1 MSNDQKALK
10 NGPRGKIFIHSGTYK
25 GDWLNDLKHV
35 RNCSN
40 RKGHFRVVERRDLQR
55 RLGVEPAPRVRRLH
69 GTVPPNLPAD
79 PVQRTVVLR
88 QETAGVTPQGHGVQ
102 FYADGESYEGDW
114 HNNKR
119 RGWGRMF
126 YKDGSL
132 YEGEWHDDIREGR
145 GLLRKAD
152 GNLYEGTWHRD
163 TKHGPG
169 LYQHKRTGQMQE
181 GIWVDGMVKCS
192 AVEDKNRLFASEP
205 TPYPI
210 PLLELLQPVAVL
222 REAAAEFVPLIPE
235 QYRQAAEAASSAS
248 STYSSTSNVASEP
261 GTDSSSDA
269 ASSDTSLLQRC
280 QHRHSLERCARDLRD
295 NSE

>member
-1 MSNDQKALK
+1 MVVRCETVPTGKGIFEWSNGA
-10 NGPRGKIFIHSGTYK
+10 IYS
-25 GDWLNDLKHV
+25 GDWAW
-35 RNCSN
+35 N
-40 RKGHFRVVERRDLQR
+40 RRHGY
-55 RLGVEPAPRVRRLH
+55 GVYTELCPRTCQLIQYNGQWCCDKR
-69 GTVPPNLPAD
+69 
-79 PVQRTVVLR
+79 
-88 QETAGVTPQGHGVQ
+88 QGHGVQ